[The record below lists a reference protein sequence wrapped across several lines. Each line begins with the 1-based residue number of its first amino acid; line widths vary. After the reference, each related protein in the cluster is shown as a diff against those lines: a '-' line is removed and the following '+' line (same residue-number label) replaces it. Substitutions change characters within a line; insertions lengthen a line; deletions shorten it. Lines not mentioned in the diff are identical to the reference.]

1 MAEIIAGAAM
11 MEVAKQLVVVARKA
25 YRCRI
30 VASNLATMI
39 MDLQPTINEIRSSGV
54 TLPPHRQAQLRTF
67 SETLENCKKLT
78 DKVLRCKRWN
88 MARQLYHA
96 KKMEVVENQISSY
109 LRWQILAH
117 ILADVHLLRAESDVR
132 FSQIDRSLD
141 SLDVQMT
148 DVLSDVHH
156 LQATSEA
163 RFDRTDRNFD
173 SVSEILGAFE
183 VRFDQIDRNF
193 DALRTA
199 KGQGY
204 DADNRDRTEP
214 SHLGE

>member
-1 MAEIIAGAAM
+1 MAEIIAGEAM

-54 TLPPHRQAQLRTF
+54 TLPPHRQAQLRGRF
-67 SETLENCKKLT
+67 
-78 DKVLRCKRWN
+78 W
-88 MARQLYHA
+88 LY
-96 KKMEVVENQISSY
+96 
-109 LRWQILAH
+109 
-117 ILADVHLLRAESDVR
+117 VHLLRAESDVR
-132 FSQIDRSLD
+132 FSQIDLSLD